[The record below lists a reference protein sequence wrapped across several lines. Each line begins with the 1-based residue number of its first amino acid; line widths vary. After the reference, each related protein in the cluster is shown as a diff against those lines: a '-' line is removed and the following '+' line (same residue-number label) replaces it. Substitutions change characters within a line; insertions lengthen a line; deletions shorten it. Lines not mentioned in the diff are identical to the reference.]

1 MRKIK
6 HILASFIAVCL
17 SFAVSSCH
25 EEDPYVVI
33 SAVTSCSPD
42 LLDFVTPTVTI
53 TGDNGQTQS
62 FVLSPSDFKES
73 DKGGSIEINI
83 TVNGQ
88 TSSTSSTIMNYIA
101 TSDKRFDGETV
112 SGSIAVTYTLKDN
125 YVINSD
131 KYVFYHGVGYDYR
144 AVGDE
149 GISITTEGNYI
160 KPIAYEV
167 SKDEVEG
174 YLIKLVAT
182 TDKISFKVNTPTSV
196 K

>member
-1 MRKIK
+1 MEKVK
-6 HILASFIAVCL
+6 HIFISIFALCL
-17 SFAVSSCH
+17 SCAISSCH
-25 EEDPYVVI
+25 EEDPYVII

-42 LLDFVTPTVTI
+42 LLDFVTPTLTI

-83 TVNGQ
+83 SVNGQ

-112 SGSIAVTYTLKDN
+112 SGSIAVTYALKDN
-125 YVINSD
+125 YVVNSD
-131 KYVFYHGVGYDYR
+131 KYVFYHGVGFDFR

-149 GISITTEGNYI
+149 GISITRR
-160 KPIAYEV
+160 
-167 SKDEVEG
+167 
-174 YLIKLVAT
+174 
-182 TDKISFKVNTPTSV
+182 
-196 K
+196 

>member
-1 MRKIK
+1 MRKVK
-6 HILASFIAVCL
+6 HIIASFISVCL

-83 TVNGQ
+83 SVNGQ
-88 TSSTSSTIMNYIA
+88 TTTASSTITNHIA
-101 TSDKRFDGETV
+101 TRDIRFDRESI
-112 SGSIAVTYTLKDN
+112 SGSIVVTYAL
-125 YVINSD
+125 NSGYTVNNE

-144 AVGDE
+144 AVGDK
-149 GISITTEGNYI
+149 GISITTDGDYI

-167 SKDEVEG
+167 GKDEVEE
-174 YLIKLVAT
+174 YLNELVSK
-182 TDKISFKVNTPTSV
+182 TDKISFKVTAPTIA